1 MEKLILGL
9 WNQMSIM
16 NSKTK
21 GVVLISIL
29 LVVLLLSA
37 VAVTFGN
44 KYLLSLKR
52 SQYIDFQS
60 LSLNSFRNIESLSYR
75 IIDDE
80 YRFNSK
86 KLSKNNPIIN
96 NQIYFNFDNTEIIGN
111 ISDASNCFN
120 INSMVLLKDGNYL
133 ENTKTT
139 DAFRRLMNS
148 FDIEDN
154 LIEEIIDQ
162 IIDWIDKDSNPR
174 TYGLEDYYYSGPL
187 HNPRE
192 YSGMRLFISIDELK
206 SIPAVKNMEWQIFK
220 NHFCALPSNTNLS
233 FNINTLTKKDNLL
246 LSSIYPNIDIADAE
260 YIIDNIPMEGFENN
274 DNFQKAFPEFDFSLS
289 YGNIAFTSKIFKLNT
304 IIKSDDFSASSQSI
318 INYENN
324 KNSYIISRIY
334 NGI

>member
-139 DAFRRLMNS
+139 NAFRRLMNS
-148 FDIEDN
+148 YDIEDN

-162 IIDWIDKDSNPR
+162 IIDWIDRDSNPR
-174 TYGLEDYYYSGPL
+174 AYGLEDYYYSGPL

-206 SIPAVKNMEWQIFK
+206 SIPAIKNVEWQIFK
-220 NHFCALPSNTNLS
+220 NHFCTLPSNTSLS
-233 FNINTLTKKDNLL
+233 FNINTLTKKNCRQILIEEVVSML
-246 LSSIYPNIDIADAE
+246 PHC
-260 YIIDNIPMEGFENN
+260 
-274 DNFQKAFPEFDFSLS
+274 
-289 YGNIAFTSKIFKLNT
+289 
-304 IIKSDDFSASSQSI
+304 
-318 INYENN
+318 
-324 KNSYIISRIY
+324 
-334 NGI
+334 